1 MIKSQITSHYEVT
14 GLPSKNLDQ
23 YESKLTRSDSVYS
36 VIEIIYQM
44 FCDLM
49 KSVGHRHR
57 ESSLAIERTLSVKTY
72 VRDMFMDS
80 PDVGVQ

>member
-1 MIKSQITSHYEVT
+1 MT

-49 KSVGHRHR
+49 NSVGHR
-57 ESSLAIERTLSVKTY
+57 ESSRSIEKTLSVKTN